1 MSTLTL
7 KVLFT
12 IGFLSSFVIRIP
24 HQRENRNNKI
34 ARDRKTTQEMILLL
48 LVFIGMVMLPWL
60 YVVSPVLNFAD
71 YSLPIWANCLGVI
84 TFALALWLFW
94 RSHYDLGKNWS
105 PTLEIRE
112 NHTLISKGVY
122 QTIRHPMYASVWL
135 WCVAQALLLPNWIAG
150 LAGIASFGIMYL
162 LRIGNEEQMMLE
174 QFGDEYK
181 MYMQRTKRI
190 VPYLF

>member
-181 MYMQRTKRI
+181 MYMQRSRR
-190 VPYLF
+190 